1 MKRQMTALLLA
12 AVMLLAGGCSPQGDI
27 SKRSIVTAA
36 AVVLTGEGEYQLS
49 VEYLTQ
55 LSSEEQSW
63 EYRTG
68 SGSSFAQAV
77 TAIELASGKSLY
89 LDGCKVLVVEG
100 TDSRRQLQGLLE
112 EIDAHGGIRPLTLV
126 AVTPKTGELLESQ
139 EGRSAGEEV
148 FRLLTGSALS
158 ELNLKD
164 CLNLMRTPG
173 RGLLLPV
180 VERREGEARVA
191 GYLSPGARSM
201 LTVPAMAAHLLPFA
215 EGWGGEDRV
224 YSVAGEGFSADWVL
238 ERAHRKIRPR
248 VVDGEVSFLIEAS
261 VQGYLLSA
269 RGELSREELLE
280 RAQEE
285 ICRQLLKEYGYVQ
298 EKIAAASGNDLFS
311 LGKHLELSGGGDWQ
325 RLGRDWGERLPE
337 VGVELRGTVLL
348 RDKKR
353 LYGRG

>member
-63 EYRTG
+63 KYRTG

-164 CLNLMRTPG
+164 CLNLLRTPG

-238 ERAHRKIRPR
+238 ERANRKIRPR

-269 RGELSREELLE
+269 RGELSLEELLE

-285 ICRQLLKEYGYVQ
+285 ICRQLLKE
-298 EKIAAASGNDLFS
+298 
-311 LGKHLELSGGGDWQ
+311 
-325 RLGRDWGERLPE
+325 
-337 VGVELRGTVLL
+337 
-348 RDKKR
+348 
-353 LYGRG
+353 